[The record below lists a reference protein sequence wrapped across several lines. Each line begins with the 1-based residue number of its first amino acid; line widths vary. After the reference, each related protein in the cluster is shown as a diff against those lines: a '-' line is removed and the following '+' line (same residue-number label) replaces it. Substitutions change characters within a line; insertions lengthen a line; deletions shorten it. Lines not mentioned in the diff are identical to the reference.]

1 MSQCMQR
8 TEDRHGWDI
17 GKEFKWVRLKD
28 RKTGNSF
35 RAMYNIQVLDLI
47 LKYKS
52 HQKNLTLR

>member
-52 HQKNLTLR
+52 H